1 MVQVLSEDNLNQ
13 LDELYQAISPSREE
27 SGYSQRLTTAA
38 EHLVAILDGKDRQ
51 VVGTTYKEI
60 KELIDLISGCGYF
73 ENLSSEAE
81 PVEGKEEAVVN
92 RLFCDILTFLL
103 VNPVLA
109 LIFYTS

>member
-81 PVEGKEEAVVN
+81 PVEGKEEG
-92 RLFCDILTFLL
+92 CG
-103 VNPVLA
+103 
-109 LIFYTS
+109 